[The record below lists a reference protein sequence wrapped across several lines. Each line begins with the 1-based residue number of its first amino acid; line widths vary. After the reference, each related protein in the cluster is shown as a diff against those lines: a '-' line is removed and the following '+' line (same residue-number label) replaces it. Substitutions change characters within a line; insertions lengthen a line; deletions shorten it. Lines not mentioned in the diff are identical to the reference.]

1 MRKMRAVDEQ
11 TRREVCR
18 WPGHGW
24 VGLVLVAVCWP
35 LNWILPGIR
44 TAYLFFPLWFGYI
57 LVVDALVHV
66 RTGTS
71 IWTRSRKNFLLL
83 FLISAP
89 VWWLFELINLR
100 TANWEY
106 VGRELFS
113 TLQFALLC
121 TISFS
126 VVVPAVFETA
136 ELIQSFR
143 WMDPFARGPCVP
155 EARAMFAGLFVIGL
169 AMLAA
174 VLGCPKI
181 FYPFTWIA
189 LVLIFE
195 PINYWTGRPYFLKEL
210 REGDWRTLIP
220 LSLGA
225 LVCGFFWEMW
235 NYYSFPKWVYHV
247 PVLGFWRV
255 FEMPLLGYG
264 GYIPFALELYAL
276 KNFVWPNGPR
286 LEPCG

>member
-1 MRKMRAVDEQ
+1 MRHKES
-11 TRREVCR
+11 R
-18 WPGHGW
+18 WPVHGW
-24 VGLVLVAVCWP
+24 VGLILIAVCWP
-35 LNWILPGIR
+35 LNWTLPGVR
-44 TAYLFFPLWFGYI
+44 TSYLFFPLWLGYI
-57 LVVDALVHV
+57 LVVDALVQV

-71 IWTRSRKNFLLL
+71 IRTRSRKNFLHL

-136 ELIQSFR
+136 ELIRSFR
-143 WMDPFARGPCVP
+143 WMDPFARGPRAP
-155 EARAMFAGLFVIGL
+155 AARAMFAGLFVTGL

-174 VLGCPKI
+174 VLVCPKI

-195 PINYWTGRPYFLKEL
+195 PINYWTSRPHFLEQL
-210 REGDWRTLIP
+210 RNGDWRTVIS
-220 LSLGA
+220 LSFGA
-225 LVCGFFWEMW
+225 LICGFFWEMW
-235 NYYSFPKWVYHV
+235 NYYSFPKWTYHI
-247 PVLGFWRV
+247 PGLGFWRI

-264 GYIPFALELYAL
+264 GYIPFALEVYAL

-286 LEPCG
+286 LEPRG